1 MPSSISFFYASFVR
15 LSRPS
20 PRVFLSLT
28 RFLFLNSRHTRDQLG
43 RCSTS
48 YDRSSKL
55 EHERSEMQ
63 RSLVVTSSQLDQLSS
78 ENHGLSIA
86 FDDLRRKI
94 LSYMVVTHGCCVS
107 CQGKF
112 DLEKQHLLDE
122 LDASHRSREA
132 LEQSNH
138 LHEQD
143 LRLLRDDKRASSE
156 AMKAS
161 QAKIHLLEQQV
172 RRLSSN
178 DTLHLVTSKR
188 ISSSTNNRIRTKT

>member
-1 MPSSISFFYASFVR
+1 MPSSISFSTH
-15 LSRPS
+15 
-20 PRVFLSLT
+20 LSLD
-28 RFLFLNSRHTRDQLG
+28 FHLHQLAFHFLNSRHTRDQLSKY
-43 RCSTS
+43 STS

-94 LSYMVVTHGCCVS
+94 LRSISVTHRRRVS
-107 CQGKF
+107 PKGKF
-112 DLEKQHLLDE
+112 DLEKQNLLDE
-122 LDASHRSREA
+122 LNASRRSKDA
-132 LEQSNH
+132 LEQANH

-156 AMKAS
+156 ALKAT
-161 QAKIHLLEQQV
+161 QAKIHHLEQQV
-172 RRLSSN
+172 RR
-178 DTLHLVTSKR
+178 
-188 ISSSTNNRIRTKT
+188 